1 VVWLACLVPLGD
13 LVYRAW
19 NVQHGAEPDLGANPL
34 EYITLSTGFWTLF
47 LLVTSL
53 AITPLRK
60 VTSQN
65 WLIKFRRLI
74 GLFAFFY
81 GCLHFTTYIWFDKE
95 FQLPDMIKD
104 LEKRPFIM
112 AGFAAFLTLIP
123 LAATSTNWA
132 IRKMGGKNWNRLHK
146 LVYFS
151 AIAGVVHFFWKVKA
165 GYAKPIAFAVVLGVL
180 LGWRVLAAVMSSK
193 PKPAAA

>member
-1 VVWLACLVPLGD
+1 MLCLLPLAD
-13 LVYRAW
+13 LLWRAW
-19 NVQHGAEPDLGANPL
+19 NMQHGLEPDLTANPL
-34 EYITLSTGFWTLF
+34 EYITLSTGWWTLF

-60 VTSQN
+60 LTKQN
-65 WLIKFRRLI
+65 WLIKFRRLV

-81 GCLHFTTYIWFDKE
+81 GCLHFTTYIWFDKFFE
-95 FQLPDMIKD
+95 WSDMVKD
-104 LEKRPFIM
+104 IQKRPFIM
-112 AGFAAFLTLIP
+112 AGFAAFVTLIP

-151 AIAGVVHFFWKVKA
+151 AIAGVVHYFWKVKA
-165 GYAKPIAFAVVLGVL
+165 GYAKPIAFAVVLGVFL
-180 LGWRVLAAVMSSK
+180 LWRVAEAFMKKSSLQ
-193 PKPAAA
+193 PAG

>member
-1 VVWLACLVPLGD
+1 M
-13 LVYRAW
+13 
-19 NVQHGAEPDLGANPL
+19 QHGTEPDLTANPI
-34 EYITLSTGFWTLF
+34 EYITLSTGWWTLF

-60 VTSQN
+60 HTKLN

-81 GCLHFTTYIWFDKE
+81 GCLHFTTYIWFDKFFE
-95 FQLPDMIKD
+95 WSEMVKD
-104 LEKRPFIM
+104 IQKRPFIM
-112 AGFAAFLTLIP
+112 AGFAAFVTLIP

-151 AIAGVVHFFWKVKA
+151 AVAGVVHFFWKVKA
-165 GYAKPIAFAVVLGVL
+165 GYARPIAFAVVLGVL
-180 LGWRVLAAVMSSK
+180 LAARAVGALWK
-193 PKPAAA
+193 TKPAIVNPG